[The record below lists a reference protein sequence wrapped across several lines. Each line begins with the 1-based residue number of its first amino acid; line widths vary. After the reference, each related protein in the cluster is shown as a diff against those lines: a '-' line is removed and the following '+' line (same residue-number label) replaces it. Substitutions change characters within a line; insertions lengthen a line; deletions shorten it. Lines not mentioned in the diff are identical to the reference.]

1 MKLSRFASSFVLVVS
16 STTAFTPH
24 SFASNAASSST
35 QLNDMLTRRECGW
48 LVSAVT
54 AAIVTTS
61 STRTSAQVFF
71 DPAMYGDQEL
81 RVSAVDSVKERVRRA
96 ILANPSLAPA
106 FYHLSLLDGLS
117 YQAATEKYGPDGTVL
132 FQVLAQKG
140 ADVYMNNLQQAAV
153 VILETEKFLRQKNA
167 ISLADAVAIGGA
179 EAIESVGG
187 PILVVQ
193 LGRMDTAKNTPMNA
207 ALPLNLFSG
216 NAVSKDTVLQTF
228 RAAGM
233 SDRETIALLCGLYT
247 LERVETARNT
257 DDWKLAAKPKF
268 RERGK
273 MGRMS
278 DFKRLTDEDIAESE
292 AQAALEAD
300 PEYEDPDDGWY
311 ISDSFGTKESRFGA
325 RLAADD
331 ISERNFNK
339 YIQELVKMQPNDDE
353 NNWIVNLLK
362 DADRLPTAATT
373 LQKYASTVLAFNKD
387 LNLSYNSITK
397 LGAVYTGGKY
407 ENLLKGGKPSRKTLN
422 DDNLNLF

>member
-1 MKLSRFASSFVLVVS
+1 MLSRREWTNWVVG
-16 STTAFTPH
+16 
-24 SFASNAASSST
+24 AA
-35 QLNDMLTRRECGW
+35 
-48 LVSAVT
+48 AV
-54 AAIVTTS
+54 VTTS
-61 STRTSAQVFF
+61 SAANAQVFF

-96 ILANPSLAPA
+96 ILENPSLAPS

-117 YQAATEKYGPDGTVL
+117 YQAKTDKYGPDGTIL
-132 FQVLAQKG
+132 FQVLGQKAPAG
-140 ADVYMNNLQQAAV
+140 DVYMTNLQKAAV

-167 ISLADAVAIGGA
+167 ISLPDAVAIGGA

-193 LGRMDTAKNTPMNA
+193 LGRMDTPKNVPVNT
-207 ALPLNLFSG
+207 ALPLDLFNG
-216 NAVSKDTVLQTF
+216 KTVSKDVILETF
-228 RAAGM
+228 RSAGM

-247 LERVETARNT
+247 LERVEKARNS
-257 DDWKLAAKPKF
+257 DDWRQSAKPKF

-273 MGRMS
+273 MGRTS
-278 DFKRLTDEDIAESE
+278 EFKRLTDEDIAEAE

-331 ISERNFNK
+331 INERNFNK
-339 YIQELVKMQPNDDE
+339 YIQELVKMKKDADE
-353 NNWIVNLLK
+353 SDWIVNLLK

>member
-1 MKLSRFASSFVLVVS
+1 MQYTWLLVVTS
-16 STTAFTPH
+16 ASAFTP
-24 SFASNAASSST
+24 SPTTRKTSTT
-35 QLNDMLTRRECGW
+35 QLDAMLSRRNWINGCIFGGGG
-48 LVSAVT
+48 VGAFI
-54 AAIVTTS
+54 ATTKAN
-61 STRTSAQVFF
+61 AQVFF

-96 ILANPSLAPA
+96 ILENPSLAPS

-117 YQAATEKYGPDGTVL
+117 YQAKTDKYGPDGTIL
-132 FQVLAQKG
+132 FQVLGQK
-140 ADVYMNNLQQAAV
+140 APASDEYMTNLQKAAV

-167 ISLADAVAIGGA
+167 ISLPDAVAIAGA

-193 LGRMDTAKNTPMNA
+193 LGRMDTPKNAPVNA
-207 ALPLNLFSG
+207 ALPLDLFNG
-216 NAVSKDTVLQTF
+216 KTVSKDVILDTF
-228 RAAGM
+228 RSAGM

-247 LERVETARNT
+247 LERVEKARST
-257 DDWKLAAKPKF
+257 EDWRQSAKPKF

-278 DFKRLTDEDIAESE
+278 EFKRLSDEDIAEAE

-300 PEYEDPDDGWY
+300 PDYQDPDDGWY

-325 RLAADD
+325 RLAADE
-331 ISERNFNK
+331 INERNFNK
-339 YIQELVKMQPNDDE
+339 YIQELVKMPKDDND
-353 NNWIVNLLK
+353 WIVSLLK